1 MSGFVVHR
9 LGIALCL
16 AVAALCILSAVTAR
30 IRGRAVRRRT
40 RALLG
45 APASPRGPVLGAGVR
60 GALAVWAGPAGA
72 LLAGWLLIG
81 GVTGLVAGVLAAL
94 GVRRWQARV
103 RPPVGVDPREAERQL
118 PFAADLLAACLAA
131 GAGPV
136 EAAEVVGESLGGPV
150 GERLARAGAEL
161 RLGGEPG
168 AGWGRLAQIPGAR
181 ELAECLERAA
191 WTGAP
196 AAEPVS
202 RLASALREDRA
213 RRAGA
218 RAQRAA
224 VLVTAPVGL
233 CFLPAFLAIG
243 VAPVVIGMAS
253 GLLSNT

>member
-1 MSGFVVHR
+1 MAGSSVHR
-9 LGIALCL
+9 LGMVLSL
-16 AVAALCILSAVTAR
+16 VAALWTVSAVVAR
-30 IRGRAVRRRT
+30 VRARAVRRRT
-40 RALLG
+40 AAVLG
-45 APASPRGPVLGAGVR
+45 TRPRSRGPVSGA
-60 GALAVWAGPAGA
+60 ALRDAVVAWAGPAGA
-72 LLAGWLLIG
+72 LLAGWVLVG
-81 GVTGLVAGVLAAL
+81 GVAGVAAGCL
-94 GVRRWQARV
+94 VAVGVRRRRARP
-103 RPPVGVDPREAERQL
+103 RPPAGVDHREAERQL

-150 GERLARAGAEL
+150 GERLASAGAEL

-168 AGWGRLAQIPGAR
+168 SGWGRLAEIPGAR
-181 ELAECLERAA
+181 ALADCLERAA
-191 WTGAP
+191 RTGAP
-196 AAEPVS
+196 AAEPMS
-202 RLASALREDRA
+202 RLASGLREDRA

-253 GLLSNT
+253 GLLSST

>member
-1 MSGFVVHR
+1 MGGFAVHS
-9 LGIALCL
+9 LGMTLWL
-16 AVAALCILSAVTAR
+16 VVAALCAVSALAAGLR
-30 IRGRAVRRRT
+30 DRRARRRIGL
-40 RALLG
+40 LLG
-45 APASPRGPVLGAGVR
+45 VRPARREPVWGARLR
-60 GALAVWAGPAGA
+60 GAVARWAGPGGA
-72 LLAGWLLIG
+72 
-81 GVTGLVAGVLAAL
+81 LVAGWVLVGGVAGLAVGALAAL
-94 GVRRWQARV
+94 GAWRWQARP
-103 RPPVGVDPREAERQL
+103 RPPAGVDPQEAERQL

-168 AGWGRLAQIPGAR
+168 AGWGRLAEIPGAR
-181 ELAECLERAA
+181 ALAECLERAA
-191 WTGAP
+191 RTGAP

-202 RLASALREDRA
+202 RLASALREERA

-253 GLLSNT
+253 SLLSNT

>member
-1 MSGFVVHR
+1 M
-9 LGIALCL
+9 ALCL
-16 AVAALCILSAVTAR
+16 AVAVLCMGSAAASGIRRRKTRRRIGALLRVR
-30 IRGRAVRRRT
+30 VVRRGPLVGP
-40 RALLG
+40 RA
-45 APASPRGPVLGAGVR
+45 RERFVT
-60 GALAVWAGPAGA
+60 WAWPAGA
-72 LLAGWLLIG
+72 LVAGWVLVG
-81 GVTGLVAGVLAAL
+81 GVTGVLVGCGAAYA
-94 GVRRWQARV
+94 VRRLRARAA
-103 RPPVGVDPREAERQL
+103 PPVGADPREVERQL

-150 GERLARAGAEL
+150 GERLALAGAEL

-168 AGWGRLAQIPGAR
+168 VGWGRLAEIPGAR

-191 WTGAP
+191 RTGAP

-202 RLASALREDRA
+202 RLASALRADRA
-213 RRAGA
+213 RQAMT

-233 CFLPAFLAIG
+233 CFLPAFLVVG

-253 GLLSNT
+253 GLLSGT